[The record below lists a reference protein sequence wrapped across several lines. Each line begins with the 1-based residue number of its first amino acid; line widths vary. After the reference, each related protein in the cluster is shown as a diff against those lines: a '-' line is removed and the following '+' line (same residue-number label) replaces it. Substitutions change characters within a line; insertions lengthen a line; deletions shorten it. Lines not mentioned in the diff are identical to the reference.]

1 MPCNL
6 LVILGPTASGKTR
19 LGVAAARQFNGE
31 IISADSRQVFRGMDI
46 GTGKDLVEYGE
57 VPYHLID
64 IVEAGS
70 EFSVFD
76 FQEHFV
82 AAFEDIRGRGRLPVL
97 VGGTGLYLD
106 AALRGYRLIRVEEN
120 PALRA
125 ELADL
130 NREAL
135 QQRLLELRPEQHNTS
150 DLQDRSRLVR
160 AIEIAIG
167 ERDAEPLPLPSIEP
181 LVFGVRFERSA
192 LRRRITERLKQRLG
206 EGLIEEVAALHQSGV
221 SYDAL
226 EYYGL
231 EYRLVAQHLQG
242 RLNRNDMFQKL
253 NSAIHQFAKRQE
265 TWFRR
270 MEKQGV
276 TIHWLDGAGDPVA
289 ELLHIATEG
298 ACSPKQRA
306 DEQLAA
312 ARCPLSAAPC
322 RCRPVAHRRKSGDR
336 LPRCGSHP
344 GAGRKLHPARHPG
357 LPGGQPAKPASRNP
371 GAAGGQSA
379 PGQHRR

>member
-19 LGVAAARQFNGE
+19 LGVAAAQQFGGE

-46 GTGKDLVEYGE
+46 GTGKDLAEYGE
-57 VPYHLID
+57 TPYHLID

-76 FQEHFV
+76 FQERFC
-82 AAFEDIRGRGRLPVL
+82 AAFEDIQDRGRLPML

-106 AALRGYRLIRVEEN
+106 AALRRYRLVKVPQN
-120 PALRA
+120 PVLRTELA
-125 ELADL
+125 ELDL
-130 NREAL
+130 LEL
-135 QQRLLELRPEQHNTS
+135 QQRLLQLRPEQHNTS
-150 DLQDRSRLVR
+150 DLQDRERLVR
-160 AIEIAIG
+160 AIEIAAG
-167 ERDAEPLPLPSIEP
+167 EQDAEPLPLPAIEP
-181 LVFGVRFERSA
+181 LVCGVRWPRSV
-192 LRRRITERLKQRLG
+192 LRQRITERLKQRLS
-206 EGLIEEVAALHQSGV
+206 EGLIEEVASLHESGV
-221 SYDAL
+221 SYEAL

-276 TIHWLDGAGDPVA
+276 AIHWLDGDGEPLS
-289 ELLHIATEG
+289 ELLRIAAE
-298 ACSPKQRA
+298 R
-306 DEQLAA
+306 
-312 ARCPLSAAPC
+312 
-322 RCRPVAHRRKSGDR
+322 
-336 LPRCGSHP
+336 
-344 GAGRKLHPARHPG
+344 G
-357 LPGGQPAKPASRNP
+357 LQPQT
-371 GAAGGQSA
+371 AAG
-379 PGQHRR
+379 